1 MDEKRT
7 DDTPMIELHKVDT
20 AMAYAGKIV
29 KDVKV
34 IVITCLAAM
43 IVIVTAI
50 VYIFVSK
57 YNARTSDWLRTFETL
72 KNGQTVTEVSD
83 GNTEEIQQLP
93 PA

>member
-1 MDEKRT
+1 MSENRR

-29 KDVKV
+29 KDVKI
-34 IVITCLAAM
+34 IVIACLATLL
-43 IVIVTAI
+43 IVVTAI

-57 YNARTSDWLRTFETL
+57 YNARTSDWLRTLESVQ
-72 KNGQTVTEVSD
+72 NRQTVTEVSN